1 MTTEEKKYPFVFF
14 AWGEQ
19 MDKVRYMTMR
29 EAQARAFQLAQE
41 YQMPVTA
48 KYNTPLGGYDLMG
61 YFSDDGETFINASG
75 MRCRRYP
82 ATGAI
87 TTY

>member
-1 MTTEEKKYPFVFF
+1 
-14 AWGEQ
+14 
-19 MDKVRYMTMR
+19 
-29 EAQARAFQLAQE
+29 
-41 YQMPVTA
+41 MPVTA

-75 MRCRRYP
+75 MRCRRDP